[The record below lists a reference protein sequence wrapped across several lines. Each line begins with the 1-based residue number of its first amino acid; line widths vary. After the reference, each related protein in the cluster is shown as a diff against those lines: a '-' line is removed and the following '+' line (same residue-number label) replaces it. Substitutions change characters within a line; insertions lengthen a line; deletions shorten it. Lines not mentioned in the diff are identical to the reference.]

1 MMELVTQKD
10 HGIIHSLINSP
21 EYISTRA

>member
-1 MMELVTQKD
+1 MELVTQKD